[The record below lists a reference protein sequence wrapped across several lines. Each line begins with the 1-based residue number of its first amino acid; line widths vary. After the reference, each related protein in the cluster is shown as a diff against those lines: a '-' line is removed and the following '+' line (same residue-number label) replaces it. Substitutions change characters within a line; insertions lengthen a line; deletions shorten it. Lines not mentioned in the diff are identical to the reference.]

1 MGPNIPVGPEHPLTD
16 GLSALYAGDDGRESG
31 RPELTH
37 GPEGA
42 ADPRTFRLLGLYPFI
57 PPMLITDDAR
67 DEVNAE
73 LLAFARATAGA
84 PKRRRQ
90 MAGAGV

>member
-1 MGPNIPVGPEHPLTD
+1 
-16 GLSALYAGDDGRESG
+16 
-31 RPELTH
+31 
-37 GPEGA
+37 
-42 ADPRTFRLLGLYPFI
+42 
-57 PPMLITDDAR
+57 MLIATTLR

-90 MAGAGV
+90 MAGPAPDPDL